1 MNRIGNEPAESS
13 DDEDIHL
20 PNVLDNG
27 DENKQSDHSST
38 RTTPLPPSTNIAPSQ
53 SLEPSSSSATE
64 GLQTSSLNSQHTPI
78 ASLSFKLK
86 SSSKRKAQEPKLAR
100 WVWRDNHVESLLGI
114 LKEFKTFCD
123 YKGIDF
129 EGDGP
134 QLNVTIRSAM
144 AKLYPVEEFGPEIV
158 DDRDQVQKSL
168 ASRGKT
174 RVRDKILKIRSIY
187 RNSVKENRRSGGGK
201 VITENWDTLVFL
213 WEGSPP
219 VTSLPFGHRSAE
231 LYEDDQND
239 ENEGDDENSV
249 DNIEE
254 QTEGDNEITPRI
266 PPTKKTKVSEY
277 IDNKRKN
284 LEKNL
289 SANQRD
295 QIYLNI
301 ARDDLKMK
309 EKMVENMVEGSKN
322 IANSIDKMASAMG
335 DIGKGI
341 EKGLGLIAL
350 AMGGINQGG
359 PQRRDNYANFS
370 FNESLFSPEH
380 GGSSMSQ
387 NFNQSFQDSTEG
399 QRNSYTRQLS
409 SQSPSS
415 FRYHP
420 RLDTILV

>member
-27 DENKQSDHSST
+27 DENEQSDH
-38 RTTPLPPSTNIAPSQ
+38 

-86 SSSKRKAQEPKLAR
+86 SSSKRKAQEPKLTR

-114 LKEFKTFCD
+114 LKEVKTFCD

-129 EGDGP
+129 EADGS
-134 QLNVTIRSAM
+134 QLNENIRSAM

-158 DDRDQVQKSL
+158 DDRDLVQKSL

-174 RVRDKILKIRSIY
+174 SVRDKILKIRSIY

-213 WEGSPP
+213 WEGSRS
-219 VTSLPFGHRSAE
+219 VTSFPFGHRSAE

-239 ENEGDDENSV
+239 ENEGDDKNSV
-249 DNIEE
+249 GNNEE

-277 IDNKRKN
+277 IDN
-284 LEKNL
+284 LERNL

-335 DIGKGI
+335 DIDKGI

-359 PQRRDNYANFS
+359 PQRRDNYTNFS

-387 NFNQSFQDSTEG
+387 NFNQSFQDSTER
-399 QRNSYTRQLS
+399 QRNSYTRQFS

-415 FRYHP
+415 FRYQGQQN
-420 RLDTILV
+420 